1 MTQLYVYI
9 QLPLTK
15 DRMFVWSEVTKSA
28 SCLKYRLLILFTSL
42 ILTSYWFLYGT
53 ARLNILKLRNKT
65 YFRPLGCKSS
75 SVDSLS
81 V

>member
-1 MTQLYVYI
+1 MNDSVICVY
-9 QLPLTK
+9 LTTT
-15 DRMFVWSEVTKSA
+15 DQGSNVWSEVTKSV

-75 SVDSLS
+75 
-81 V
+81 